1 MTDQNE
7 PSMEDILASIRSI
20 LADGE
25 GEPAPAPAVEEKKAS
40 EPVAPQPVYQNNQP
54 APKEE
59 PAPVQQPS
67 ESVVNLTQDMIVPVE
82 KNAQSEEDD
91 FTPEPVV
98 KPVAENDPVPDEFK
112 DIPKI
117 IGNKIREEDGLLSA
131 PAVEATA
138 ASLSHLTQMFAA
150 DKNAAVGVPMVTLES
165 IVRELLRPLLKEWLD
180 QNLPDIVER
189 VVRKEIARVTD
200 RLDFK

>member
-25 GEPAPAPAVEEKKAS
+25 GEPAPAPAVEEKKS
-40 EPVAPQPVYQNNQP
+40 PEPAAPQPVYQNEQP
-54 APKEE
+54 AAKE
-59 PAPVQQPS
+59 PLPVQQPS
-67 ESVVNLTQDMIVPVE
+67 EGVVNLTQDMIVSVE
-82 KNAQSEEDD
+82 KNNASEEDD

-98 KPVAENDPVPDEFK
+98 KPAAENEPVPNEFK
-112 DIPKI
+112 DISKI

>member
-25 GEPAPAPAVEEKKAS
+25 GEPAPVSTAGDKKPE
-40 EPVAPQPVYQNNQP
+40 EPVAEPPLPKP
-54 APKEE
+54 APSPAKAEE
-59 PAPVQQPS
+59 PLPPRPS
-67 ESVVNLTQDMIVPVE
+67 EESVVNLTEDMIVPVQKDE
-82 KNAQSEEDD
+82 EEDD

-98 KPVAENDPVPDEFK
+98 KPAAEETQDEAFR
-112 DIPKI
+112 DIPRMVRD
-117 IGNKIREEDGLLSA
+117 KIREEDGLLSA

-138 ASLSHLTQMFAA
+138 ASLSHLTQMFAS

>member
-25 GEPAPAPAVEEKKAS
+25 GEPAPVPAAGDKKPE
-40 EPVAPQPVYQNNQP
+40 EPVAEPP
-54 APKEE
+54 APKPAPSPAKAEE
-59 PAPVQQPS
+59 PLPPRPS
-67 ESVVNLTQDMIVPVE
+67 EESVVNLTEDMIVPVQKDE
-82 KNAQSEEDD
+82 EEDD

-98 KPVAENDPVPDEFK
+98 KPATEETQDEAFR
-112 DIPKI
+112 DIPRMVRE
-117 IGNKIREEDGLLSA
+117 KIREEEGLLSA

-138 ASLSHLTQMFAA
+138 ASLSHLTQMFAS

>member
-25 GEPAPAPAVEEKKAS
+25 GEPAPAPAVEEKKS
-40 EPVAPQPVYQNNQP
+40 PEPAAPQPVYQNEQP
-54 APKEE
+54 AAKE
-59 PAPVQQPS
+59 PLPVQQPS
-67 ESVVNLTQDMIVPVE
+67 EGVVNLTQDMIVSVE
-82 KNAQSEEDD
+82 KNNASEEDD

-98 KPVAENDPVPDEFK
+98 KPVAENEPVPNEFK
-112 DIPKI
+112 DISKI

>member
-25 GEPAPAPAVEEKKAS
+25 GEAAPAPAVEEKKPE
-40 EPVAPQPVYQNNQP
+40 EPAVAQP
-54 APKEE
+54 AAQPEPPPEKEE
-59 PAPVQQPS
+59 PLPVRQPA
-67 ESVVNLTQDMIVPVE
+67 EGIVNLTEDMIVPVQKDE
-82 KNAQSEEDD
+82 EEDD

-98 KPVAENDPVPDEFK
+98 KHTVENEPDAEL
-112 DIPKI
+112 
-117 IGNKIREEDGLLSA
+117 GNISRMVREKIRDEDVLLSD

-138 ASLSHLTQMFAA
+138 ASLSHLTQMFAS
-150 DKNAAVGVPMVTLES
+150 DKNAAVGVPMITLES